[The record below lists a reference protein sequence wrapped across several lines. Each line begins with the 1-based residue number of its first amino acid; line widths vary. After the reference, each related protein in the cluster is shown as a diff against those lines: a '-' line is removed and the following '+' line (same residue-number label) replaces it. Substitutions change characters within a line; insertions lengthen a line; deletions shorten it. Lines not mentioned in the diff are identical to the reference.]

1 MEKDQIVKGFYE
13 KLLEKYGYSIKSLDY
28 RSETSQKTRFDIITQ
43 VGINDDC
50 SLLDVGCGF
59 GDYFN
64 YLKQRGIKNVKYNG
78 IDLTDKI
85 VNVAKEKNPLANVVQ
100 GNVLDLP
107 DDKKFDYVVSVG
119 VNGVKTGDNWDNL
132 TSVLD
137 KMWKLCKKGIAYN
150 AVSNFAS
157 EQDEQIYFVSP
168 IRVIEHVMNNLTY
181 KVVFRHDYMPHDF
194 TIYVYKLLCK

>member
-107 DDKKFDYVVSVG
+107 DDKKFDYVVSLG
-119 VNGVKTGDNWDNL
+119 VNGVKTGDNWGNL

-150 AVSNFAS
+150 AVSTFA
-157 EQDEQIYFVSP
+157 EKQDEQIYFVSP

-194 TIYVYKLLCK
+194 TIYVYK

>member
-28 RSETSQKTRFDIITQ
+28 RSETSQKTRFDVITQ

-107 DDKKFDYVVSVG
+107 DDKKFDYVVSLG

-194 TIYVYKLLCK
+194 TIYVYK

>member
-107 DDKKFDYVVSVG
+107 DDKKFDYVVSLG

-194 TIYVYKLLCK
+194 TIYVYK

>member
-1 MEKDQIVKGFYE
+1 MERDQIIKDFFNKLVE
-13 KLLEKYGYSIKSLDY
+13 KHGYSIKSLDY
-28 RSETSQKTRFDIITQ
+28 RSETGQKTRFDVITQ
-43 VGINDDC
+43 IGISNDD

-64 YLKQRGIKNVKYNG
+64 YLKQKGIKNIKYNG
-78 IDLTDKI
+78 IDLSDEI
-85 VNVAKEKNPLANVVQ
+85 VDVANEKNPLINVVQ

-194 TIYVYKLLCK
+194 TIYVYK

>member
-107 DDKKFDYVVSVG
+107 DDKKFDYVVSLG
-119 VNGVKTGDNWDNL
+119 VNGVKTGDNWGNL

-194 TIYVYKLLCK
+194 TIYVYK

>member
-194 TIYVYKLLCK
+194 TIYAYK

>member
-107 DDKKFDYVVSVG
+107 DDKKFDYVVSLG
-119 VNGVKTGDNWDNL
+119 VNGVKTGDNWGNL

-157 EQDEQIYFVSP
+157 EQDEVSFLK
-168 IRVIEHVMNNLTY
+168 VYNLRLNMCLLKSY
-181 KVVFRHDYMPHDF
+181 WIQR
-194 TIYVYKLLCK
+194 KLFLVLIGRI

>member
-181 KVVFRHDYMPHDF
+181 KVVYRH
-194 TIYVYKLLCK
+194 IL

>member
-28 RSETSQKTRFDIITQ
+28 RSETSQKTRFDVITQ
-43 VGINDDC
+43 IGISNDN

-107 DDKKFDYVVSVG
+107 DDKKFDYVVSLG

-194 TIYVYKLLCK
+194 TIYVYK

>member
-194 TIYVYKLLCK
+194 TIYVYK

>member
-107 DDKKFDYVVSVG
+107 DDKKFDYVVSLG
-119 VNGVKTGDNWDNL
+119 FNGVKTENNWKTL
-132 TSVLD
+132 TKGLD
-137 KMWKLCKKGIAYN
+137 KMWKLCNIGIAFN
-150 AVSNFAS
+150 AVSTFATV
-157 EQDEQIYFVSP
+157 QDNLIYFTSP
-168 IRVIEHVMNNLTY
+168 TKVIDYIMNNLTY
-181 KVVFRHDYMPHDF
+181 KIVFKHDYMPHDF
-194 TIYVYKLLCK
+194 TVFAYK